1 MTFIR
6 KILFSVLLVCLFFV
20 TLLAAVDNSDSVASK
35 FLKWESPM
43 WPVSWWVLM
52 AFVVGVLFGIAL
64 NFYSNT
70 MSRLDSRDAGK
81 VNVDRTGQVGEAKT
95 QMPGAVE
102 NVR

>member
-20 TLLAAVDNSDSVASK
+20 TLLAAVDNSDSVALK

-43 WPVSWWVLM
+43 LPVSWWVLM

-70 MSRLDSRDAGK
+70 MSRLDARDAGK
-81 VNVDRTGQVGEAKT
+81 VDVDRSGQVGEVKT
-95 QMPGAVE
+95 QTPGAVE

>member
-20 TLLAAVDNSDSVASK
+20 TLLAAVDNSDSVALK

-70 MSRLDSRDAGK
+70 MSRLDAREAGK
-81 VNVDRTGQVGEAKT
+81 VNVDRTGQVGEVRP
-95 QMPGAVE
+95 QGSRAVE

>member
-20 TLLAAVDNSDSVASK
+20 TLLAAVDNSDSVALK

-52 AFVVGVLFGIAL
+52 AFVFGVLFGIAL
-64 NFYSNT
+64 NFYSDT
-70 MSRLDSRDAGK
+70 MSRLDARDAGK
-81 VNVDRTGQVGEAKT
+81 VDVDRTGQVGEDKT
-95 QMPGAVE
+95 QTSGAVE

>member
-20 TLLAAVDNSDSVASK
+20 TLLAAVDNSDSVALK

-43 WPVSWWVLM
+43 WPISWWVLM

-70 MSRLDSRDAGK
+70 MSRLDARDARK
-81 VNVDRTGQVGEAKT
+81 VDVDRTGQMGEAKAQT
-95 QMPGAVE
+95 PGSG
-102 NVR
+102 